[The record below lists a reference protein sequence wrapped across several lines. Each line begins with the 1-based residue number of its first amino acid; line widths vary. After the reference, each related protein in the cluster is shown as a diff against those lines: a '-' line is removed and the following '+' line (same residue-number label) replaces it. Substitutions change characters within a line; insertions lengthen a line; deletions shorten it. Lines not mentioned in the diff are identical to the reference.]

1 MLQAAVLLSTQR
13 EDHMTTSPARI
24 ADACLE
30 FQSLIDVLD
39 DAYWEASTVE
49 SKDVIYDILTVFH
62 RELAELN
69 KLSIQDHHYPY
80 EMITDVIRQVSPKLH
95 RLLANVNKLVERTN
109 TQVRINRT
117 LRSAITVVDQ
127 NVSDWSDHQ

>member
-1 MLQAAVLLSTQR
+1 
-13 EDHMTTSPARI
+13 MTRSPARI

-49 SKDVIYDILTVFH
+49 SKDIIYDILTVFH

-109 TQVRINRT
+109 TQVRIHRT
-117 LRSAITVVDQ
+117 LRSAISVVDQ
-127 NVSDWSDHQ
+127 KASDWSNHQ